1 MKALLFVR
9 LSPRLSACLAACLLA
24 VTSPAW
30 AGKAHQHGVA
40 QLDVAVEPTRV
51 TLELDTPLDNL
62 LGFERAPRTDAE
74 RAAVEKALTR
84 LRAAEGLFR
93 IDSAAGCTLAK
104 VNLVSAAL
112 GLPAPGG
119 DAAAPAVKGE
129 HAELNGRFE
138 FSCKAGNRASFV
150 EVNLFEAFASM
161 KRIELQLVLPRGQM
175 KASLLRPATRVA
187 LAR

>member
-1 MKALLFVR
+1 MKALPSALLTVC
-9 LSPRLSACLAACLLA
+9 LLSAASL
-24 VTSPAW
+24 AW

-74 RAAVEKALTR
+74 RAAVDKMLAR
-84 LRAAEGLFR
+84 LRAADGLFR
-93 IDSAAGCTLAK
+93 IDGAAACTLSQ
-104 VNLVSAAL
+104 VRLVSAVL
-112 GLPAPGG
+112 GLAAPGV
-119 DAAAPAVKGE
+119 DAAKAAEAAKGE

-150 EVNLFEAFASM
+150 EVGLFEAFAPM
-161 KRIELQLVLPRGQM
+161 KRIDLQLVLPRGQM
-175 KASLLRPATRVA
+175 KASLMRPATRVA
-187 LAR
+187 LVR